1 MKKNFV
7 LKIIK
12 NLFITINMP
21 GRHLFAGRPEQIV
34 YATSFL
40 FPIMKSLFFY
50 HFFLELYR

>member
-34 YATSFL
+34 YATSSFF
-40 FPIMKSLFFY
+40 FPIMKSLFFII
-50 HFFLELYR
+50 F